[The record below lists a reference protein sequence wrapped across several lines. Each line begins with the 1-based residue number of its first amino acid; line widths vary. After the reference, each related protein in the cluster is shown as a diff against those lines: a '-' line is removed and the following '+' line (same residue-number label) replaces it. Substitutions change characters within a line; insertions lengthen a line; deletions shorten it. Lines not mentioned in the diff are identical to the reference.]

1 MSYFYWL
8 TLDYTED
15 SPHPQTAAGLLQL
28 TLHIL
33 TRNKDFVPVSDWPP
47 AFPKS
52 ALITARQHYVPAGGA
67 FDMSYTLAGLLF
79 ARKTSSLQFLHFP
92 RCSKSHQGH
101 ATAMQP
107 TLQQRLEHSGSQD
120 LSYVLP
126 PPSASGILGSRAP
139 PPPALSSDLRRGLAR
154 MTHLSEHPG
163 Q

>member
-1 MSYFYWL
+1 MLYFYWL
-8 TLDYTED
+8 MLDYTED

-33 TRNKDFVPVSDWPP
+33 TRNKDFAPVSDWPP

-107 TLQQRLEHSGSQD
+107 TLQQRLTFWFPGPEFC
-120 LSYVLP
+120 
-126 PPSASGILGSRAP
+126 PPSS
-139 PPPALSSDLRRGLAR
+139 LSLW
-154 MTHLSEHPG
+154 HPRQPG
-163 Q
+163 TSTPSTFL